1 MGQGRTVACDTHG
14 SAHAAFVCSHL
25 IARPEQEWYCDYP
38 SRKDPFPDA
47 WCAECESVVEREQG
61 WSDQACAFADIK
73 VICGQC
79 YANLQSRSIPAL
91 EDAVRTEWEAFVAS
105 CRESLGARQPLLD
118 SHFGIGGYE
127 RYDYDQATKQIVF
140 STQGKP
146 GVIAEI
152 EVVGTLSRAAGTW
165 MWSWANFSM
174 LPKVGT
180 RMKRVRTLG
189 EQRRFPRLN
198 TYLWPADEVDAWDMA
213 AIAAHVLRAQGVYRS
228 PGESTDMYMTL
239 SKIRRC
245 DGTNAA
251 TP

>member
-1 MGQGRTVACDTHG
+1 MGQGRSVQCGTHG

-47 WCAECESVVEREQG
+47 WCAECERIVDRENG
-61 WSDQACAFADIK
+61 WSDVACAFADIK

-79 YANLQSRSIPAL
+79 YVDLQARSIPAL
-91 EDAVRTEWEAFVAS
+91 EDAVRSEWDDFVAS
-105 CRESLGARQPLLD
+105 CRGSLSARQPLLD
-118 SHFGIGGYE
+118 SRFGIGSYQ

-140 STQGKP
+140 SNQGQP
-146 GVIAEI
+146 GVIADI
-152 EVVGTLSRAAGTW
+152 EVVGTFSKASGTW
-165 MWSWANFSM
+165 MWSWANFSL
-174 LPKVGT
+174 LPKVRT
-180 RMKRVRTLG
+180 RMKRVRALG

-228 PGESTDMYMTL
+228 PGESTDIYMTL

-251 TP
+251 SP

>member
-1 MGQGRTVACDTHG
+1 MGQRRTVECDTHG
-14 SAHAAFVCSHL
+14 SSHAAFVCSHL
-25 IARPEQEWYCDYP
+25 IARPEQDWYCDYP
-38 SRKDPFPDA
+38 SRTNPFPDA
-47 WCAECESVVEREQG
+47 WCAECESVLEREDG

-79 YANLQSRSIPAL
+79 YVNLQSQSIPAL
-91 EDAVRTEWEAFVAS
+91 EDAVRSDWEAFVAS
-105 CRESLGARQPLLD
+105 CRESLSESQPLLD
-118 SHFGIGGYE
+118 SRFGIGSYE

-140 STQGKP
+140 SNQGKA

-152 EVVGTLSRAAGTW
+152 EVVGSYSKVAGTW

-174 LPKVGT
+174 LPKVRT

-239 SKIRRC
+239 SNIRLA
-245 DGTNAA
+245 DGTSAEA
-251 TP
+251 P